1 MSGGSLEYAS
11 FKINSIIENLEKI
24 EHKEIEFEIEEVI
37 KELNKLSSNLYQLE
51 WYISGDISGDI
62 SIENMRSE
70 WLK

>member
-11 FKINSIIENLEKI
+11 FKINSIIENLERV
-24 EHKEIEFEIEEVI
+24 EDKEIEFEIEEVI

-51 WYISGDISGDI
+51 WYISGDIS
-62 SIENMRSE
+62 IENMRSE

>member
-11 FKINSIIENLEKI
+11 FKINSIIENLEKV
-24 EHKEIEFEIEEVI
+24 EDKEIKFEIEKLI

-51 WYISGDISGDI
+51 WYISGDIS
-62 SIENMRSE
+62 IENMRSE

>member
-51 WYISGDISGDI
+51 WYISGDIS
-62 SIENMRSE
+62 IENMRSE

>member
-11 FKINSIIENLEKI
+11 FKINSIIENLERV
-24 EHKEIEFEIEEVI
+24 EDKEIKFEIEEVI

-51 WYISGDISGDI
+51 WYISGDIS
-62 SIENMRSE
+62 IENMRSE